1 MYDAI
6 VFFDLDGTL
15 FDDQKNVLPS
25 SIEAIK
31 QMSQHNILSVV
42 STGRNIFEVQYV
54 LDETG
59 IDSIVSANGSYVQ
72 YKGKKLHQ
80 EVIPTSVIED
90 FTNYANKQGDPVGYF
105 NNKGFRLNQAND
117 ATRENFKLLRL
128 DAKVDPDFYHKEA
141 INFMNVFNADKE
153 EAYQK
158 RFDGVLSLVRNNP
171 RALDTMNYG
180 ISKRTGIKILL
191 ESAHLEHIPTYA
203 FGDQLNDLQM
213 FEMVDTPIAMGNG
226 HELAK
231 KKAAYVTTTN
241 MNNGIVNGLKH
252 FNLIK

>member
-15 FDDQKNVLPS
+15 FDDQKNVLPA

-42 STGRNIFEVQYV
+42 STGRNIFEIQYV

-59 IDSIVSANGSYVQ
+59 IDSVVSANGSYVQ
-72 YKGKKLHQ
+72 FQGKKLHQ
-80 EVIPTSVIED
+80 EVIPVDVLDAFTD
-90 FTNYANKQGDPVGYF
+90 FANQQGDPIGYF
-105 NNKGFRLNQAND
+105 NNAGFRLDESND
-117 ATRENFKLLRL
+117 ATVENFKLLRL
-128 DAKVDPDFYHKEA
+128 DAKVDPTFYHKEP
-141 INFMNVFNADKE
+141 INFMNVFNEDKE
-153 EAYQK
+153 AQYQAK
-158 RFDGVLSLVRNNP
+158 FDGVLSLVRNNP
-171 RALDTMNYG
+171 RALDTMNAG
-180 ISKRTGIKILL
+180 VSKRTGIEILL
-191 ESAHLEHIPTYA
+191 DAAHLHNIPTFA

-213 FEMVDTPIAMGNG
+213 FEMVDTPIAMANG

-231 KKAAYVTTTN
+231 QKAAYVTTSN

>member
-25 SIEAIK
+25 SIDAIK
-31 QMSQHNILSVV
+31 QMAQHNILSVV

-72 YKGKKLHQ
+72 YQGKKLHQ
-80 EVIPTSVIED
+80 EVIPTSVIDD
-90 FTNYANKQGDPVGYF
+90 FTKYANEQGDPVGYF
-105 NNKGFRLNQAND
+105 NNRGFRLNRANE
-117 ATRENFKLLRL
+117 ATTENFKLLRL
-128 DAKVDPDFYHKEA
+128 DPIVEPDFYKKEP
-141 INFMNVFNADKE
+141 INFMNVFNEDKE

-158 RFDGVLSLVRNNP
+158 EFEGVLSLVRNNP
-171 RALDTMNYG
+171 RALDTMNAG

-191 ESAHLEHIPTYA
+191 DAAHLNNIPTYA

-226 HELAK
+226 HKLAK
-231 KKAAYVTTTN
+231 EKAKFVTTSN
-241 MNNGIVNGLKH
+241 MDNGIVNGLKH
-252 FNLIK
+252 YDLIK